1 MTEQRPSLRPSPR
14 RKRYL
19 GAALLVLALFLAA
32 PLVSKAAKVP
42 ANFEQYAT
50 TDIGSGL
57 SCVVGA
63 AVNKG
68 ESSDE
73 RAYVYLEESA
83 SHKIRWITPIPV
95 RPGWYQNRASHCVA
109 AGDSI
114 YALVQSDTNAVP
126 VLSQTLIS
134 IATLNQASGHMQTN
148 DIVKVSDLK
157 GAHTVFVYDGA
168 ENFLFQDGKIV
179 VTGEW
184 ATKGDAADTR
194 TPFKT
199 SVPVAI
205 SNSRKRR
212 ES

>member
-1 MTEQRPSLRPSPR
+1 MTEQRPRLRAIPR
-14 RKRYL
+14 TMRYPGL
-19 GAALLVLALFLAA
+19 PLVALALLLAA

-42 ANFEQYAT
+42 ANFEKYAT
-50 TDIGSGL
+50 TDVGSGL

-63 AVNKG
+63 TTSKG

-83 SHKIRWITPIPV
+83 SHKIRWITSIPV

-134 IATLNQASGHMQTN
+134 IATLNQASGHMEAN
-148 DIVKVSDLK
+148 DIVKVPDLK

-168 ENFLFQDGKIV
+168 ENFRFEDGKIV
-179 VTGEW
+179 VAGEW

-205 SNSRKRR
+205 SH
-212 ES
+212 

>member
-1 MTEQRPSLRPSPR
+1 MTEQHPCVRLISYCARYSRSP
-14 RKRYL
+14 YL
-19 GAALLVLALFLAA
+19 ALALLMAA

-42 ANFEQYAT
+42 ANFEPYAT
-50 TDIGSGL
+50 TEIGSGL

-63 AVNKG
+63 VTNKG

-83 SHKIRWITPIPV
+83 SHKIRWLTPIPM

-134 IATLNQASGHMQTN
+134 IATLNQANGHVETN
-148 DIVKVSDLK
+148 DIVKVPGLK

-168 ENFLFQDGKIV
+168 ENFRFEGGNIV

-184 ATKGDAADTR
+184 ATKGDAADAR

-199 SVPVAI
+199 TVPVA
-205 SNSRKRR
+205 NSR
-212 ES
+212 

>member
-1 MTEQRPSLRPSPR
+1 MTEHYPR
-14 RKRYL
+14 VRLISCRTRYS
-19 GAALLVLALFLAA
+19 GALYLALALLMAA
-32 PLVSKAAKVP
+32 PLASKAAKVP

-50 TDIGSGL
+50 TDVGSGL

-63 AVNKG
+63 ITNKAG
-68 ESSDE
+68 GSDE
-73 RAYVYLEESA
+73 RAYVYLEESQ
-83 SHKIRWITPIPV
+83 SHQVRWMTPIPV
-95 RPGWYQNRASHCVA
+95 RPGWYQNRASHCLA

-134 IATLNQASGHMQTN
+134 IVTLNQANGHMETN
-148 DIVKVSDLK
+148 DVVKVPDLK

-168 ENFLFQDGKIV
+168 ESFRLEDGKIV
-179 VTGEW
+179 VAGEW

-205 SNSRKRR
+205 SH
-212 ES
+212 

>member
-1 MTEQRPSLRPSPR
+1 MTEQRPRLRPIPR
-14 RKRYL
+14 RTRYF
-19 GAALLVLALFLAA
+19 GAPLLVLVLLLAA
-32 PLVSKAAKVP
+32 PLVTKAAKVP
-42 ANFEQYAT
+42 PGFEQYAT
-50 TDIGSGL
+50 TDVGGGL

-63 AVNKG
+63 TTHKG

-73 RAYVYLEESA
+73 RAYVYLEEST

-95 RPGWYQNRASHCVA
+95 RSGWYQNRASHCVA

-126 VLSQTLIS
+126 VMSQTLIS
-134 IATLNQASGHMQTN
+134 IATLNQASGHIETN
-148 DIVKVSDLK
+148 DIVKVPDLK

-168 ENFLFQDGKIV
+168 ENFRFEGGKIV

-199 SVPVAI
+199 SVPVA
-205 SNSRKRR
+205 NSH
-212 ES
+212 

>member
-1 MTEQRPSLRPSPR
+1 MTERHPR
-14 RKRYL
+14 LHPIPRHTRYSS
-19 GAALLVLALFLAA
+19 GPLLVLVLLLAS
-32 PLVSKAAKVP
+32 PLVSKAANVP
-42 ANFEQYAT
+42 AHFEKYAM
-50 TDIGSGL
+50 TDLGSGL

-63 AVNKG
+63 ATKKG
-68 ESSDE
+68 ESSDG

-83 SHKIRWITPIPV
+83 SHNIRWITPIPL

-109 AGDSI
+109 AGDSV

-134 IATLNQASGHMQTN
+134 IATLNQASGHLEAN
-148 DIVKVSDLK
+148 DIVKVPDLK

-168 ENFLFQDGKIV
+168 ENFRFADGKIV

-184 ATKGDAADTR
+184 ATKGDAVDTR
-194 TPFKT
+194 TPFKA

-205 SNSRKRR
+205 SH
-212 ES
+212 

>member
-1 MTEQRPSLRPSPR
+1 MATARRTSVAGNVGIGATSRVTEFERPILQCSSRP
-14 RKRYL
+14 
-19 GAALLVLALFLAA
+19 AITA
-32 PLVSKAAKVP
+32 
-42 ANFEQYAT
+42 
-50 TDIGSGL
+50 
-57 SCVVGA
+57 VGA

-179 VTGEW
+179 VTGEL

>member
-1 MTEQRPSLRPSPR
+1 MTAEDPRLGLIPR
-14 RKRYL
+14 RTRYS
-19 GAALLVLALFLAA
+19 GARFLVLALLLSA
-32 PLVSKAAKVP
+32 PLISKASKVP
-42 ANFEQYAT
+42 ANFEPYAT
-50 TDIGSGL
+50 TEVGSGL

-63 AVNKG
+63 VTNKG

-83 SHKIRWITPIPV
+83 SHKIRWITPIPM

-134 IATLNQASGHMQTN
+134 VARLNQANGHMETN
-148 DIVKVSDLK
+148 DIVKVPDMK

-168 ENFLFQDGKIV
+168 ENFRLEGESIV

-194 TPFKT
+194 TPFKA
-199 SVPVAI
+199 SVPVAT
-205 SNSRKRR
+205 SH
-212 ES
+212 